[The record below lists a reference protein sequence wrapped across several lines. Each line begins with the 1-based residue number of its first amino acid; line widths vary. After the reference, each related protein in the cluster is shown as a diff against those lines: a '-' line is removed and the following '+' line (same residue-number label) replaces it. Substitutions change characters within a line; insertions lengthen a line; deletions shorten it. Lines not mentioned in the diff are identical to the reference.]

1 MITRLNRYEG
11 IVRGRLVVNHSK
23 QVDITSFFIKKDD

>member
-11 IVRGRLVVNHSK
+11 IVRERLVVNHNK
-23 QVDITSFFIKKDD
+23 QIDITSFFIRKND